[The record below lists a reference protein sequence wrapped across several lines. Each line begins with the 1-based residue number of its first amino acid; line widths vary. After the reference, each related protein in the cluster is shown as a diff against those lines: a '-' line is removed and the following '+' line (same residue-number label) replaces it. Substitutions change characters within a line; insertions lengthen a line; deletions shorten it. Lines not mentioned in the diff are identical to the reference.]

1 MCVYKQINIFT
12 CCLIYKRKEG
22 PGVGHPPD
30 PPKPSPPDPP
40 FQTLPSRPSPPSRP
54 SMLDCLCLLPQ
65 THSWP
70 IRGGTKLLVFP

>member
-30 PPKPSPPDPP
+30 PPKPSPADPP
-40 FQTLPSRPSPPSRP
+40 LQTLPPDPPSRP
-54 SMLDCLCLLPQ
+54 SLPDPPLQ
-65 THSWP
+65 TLPSLQTLHVGLSVP
-70 IRGGTKLLVFP
+70 SASNS